1 MSYGPEFR
9 EQRRVFHAY
18 LSRSAVHQYRDAVQ
32 AESRAFPLRVLNG
45 MNDHLEGVRLCVF

>member
-18 LSRSAVHQYRDAVQ
+18 LSRSAVQQYRDVVQ
-32 AESRAFPLRVLNG
+32 AESRAFPLRVLDG
-45 MNDHLEGVRLCVF
+45 MNDHLEGVRL